1 MRDRVFAFFF
11 YEACPWFFMTKLQP
25 HRTPLILVADDDRS
39 TRIILRLLLLREGY
53 EVIEVENGEQCIA
66 AFSEHRPTMVLLD
79 AQMPVMDGF
88 DCCEQLKKLPF
99 ADRVPILMITG
110 LEDSESVNRAFQSGA
125 ADFIAKPINALI
137 LSRRLRYLLTTSQ
150 VEATIRESEERYRLV
165 VENLKEVIF
174 QTDVEGRLTFLNP
187 AWESITGFS
196 QKSFIGK
203 KFFSFL
209 CPESSQPLWVEL
221 RQILEGQITEHRN
234 EVRFINHHGGFGWME
249 LYASALV
256 SPEGEIVGLS
266 GSLNDITE
274 RKDREF
280 LDQLERLTVQ
290 VLASSESLE
299 AALPN
304 ILSVM
309 GEIMEWDYSEF
320 WIKNPGTQALECVQK
335 WYTSINEHKSYYEE
349 FPPFDGNYIQQCWQ
363 QYDLSFAQQTP
374 LSEIDYFGTSST
386 SPQIQSAF
394 SFPVSSGYDCLG
406 MVVFIKEFHSQI
418 DSNLFQR
425 LKYIGGQIGAFMM
438 RKSAE
443 EKIQKHHDLMRA
455 ELDQAAN
462 YIRTLLPRTLKGEP
476 SINHFFMPSNEL
488 GGDIYDYY
496 WLDADHL
503 AIYLVDAAGHGIQ
516 SALLSISVLN
526 MLRSRSL
533 LKADFYSP
541 ASVLDNLNQVFQM
554 GEKGDDY
561 FTIWYGVFNRTNG
574 SVTYASAG
582 HPPAV
587 VLTSDHRIHTL
598 NVGGIAIGLFPGL
611 TYEQEIYAL
620 ESGSS
625 LHVFSDG
632 VYEVVQPN
640 GTLWSFDAF
649 LELLSDYRRQ
659 NVKDLQTIFN
669 RICDVRS
676 SSCLEDDFSFIQI
689 DRALA

>member
-1 MRDRVFAFFF
+1 
-11 YEACPWFFMTKLQP
+11 MTKLQP

-39 TRIILRLLLLREGY
+39 TRIILRLLLIREGY
-53 EVIEVENGEQCIA
+53 EVLEVENGEQCIA
-66 AFSEHRPTMVLLD
+66 AFSEHRPSMVLLD

-110 LEDSESVNRAFQSGA
+110 LEDPDSVNRAFQSGA
-125 ADFIAKPINALI
+125 ADFITKPINALI

-209 CPESSQPLWVEL
+209 CPESSQPLWKAL
-221 RQILEGQITEHRN
+221 RQILEGQFTEHRD

-256 SPEGEIVGLS
+256 SQAGEIIGIS

-290 VLASSESLE
+290 VLANSDSMEV
-299 AALPN
+299 ALPK

-320 WIKNPGTQALECVQK
+320 WIKNPSTQALECVQN
-335 WYTSINEHKSYYEE
+335 WYTPVDEHQNYYKE
-349 FPPFDGNYIQQCWQ
+349 FPPFDRDYIQQCWH
-363 QYDLSFAQQTP
+363 QYDLSFTQQISLSDIEFFETSGAP
-374 LSEIDYFGTSST
+374 LR
-386 SPQIQSAF
+386 IQPAF
-394 SFPVSSGYDCLG
+394 NFPISIGYDCLG
-406 MVVFIKEFHSQI
+406 MVVFLKEFHSQI
-418 DSNLFQR
+418 DTTLLQR
-425 LKYIGGQIGAFMM
+425 LRSIGGQIGAFMM

-462 YIRTLLPRTLKGEP
+462 YIRTLLPHAMEGEP
-476 SINHFFMPSNEL
+476 SIDHFFMPSNEL

-503 AIYLVDAAGHGIQ
+503 AVYLVDAAGHGIQ

-554 GEKGDDY
+554 GDKGDDY
-561 FTIWYGVFNRTNG
+561 FTIWYGVFNRTNR
-574 SVTYASAG
+574 SLTYASAG

-587 VLTSDHRIHTL
+587 VLTSEHAIQTL

-611 TYEQEIYAL
+611 TYEQEACTL
-620 ESGSS
+620 EPGSS

-632 VYEVVQPN
+632 VYEVMQPD
-640 GTLWSFDAF
+640 GTLWSFEAF
-649 LELLSDYRRQ
+649 LELLTHYRRQ
-659 NVKDLQTIFN
+659 NEKDLQKIFN

-676 SSCLEDDFSFIQI
+676 SPCLEDDFSFIQL
-689 DRALA
+689 DTAAA